1 MKEATVDLGVYDG
14 VLKKGEYIKARRRE
28 GKQKQLDAHP
38 RIPYPKYT
46 FKDNIDDYG
55 GKLYEELFRPL
66 LCAVIGFGIP
76 TYLITLLFNHFDKE
90 GWNVYVWCV
99 YGAICLYVLYRGIM
113 DFLRYKASCA
123 NERNED
129 YYDRIHLSKYLY
141 KKGITKQAEKIL
153 KAAYNEARANKGK
166 YEVDR
171 LYEMIERA
179 YQDALE
185 YVICYFNEEERWSY
199 LEANENYYRIGE
211 WCDFSSYSFLY
222 YQFYKYAF
230 NDRNKAPFDIADH
243 MVDLFDYFKYNY
255 TPRT

>member
-1 MKEATVDLGVYDG
+1 MKEATFDLGVYDG

-28 GKQKQLDAHP
+28 GRQKQLDAHP

-66 LCAVIGFGIP
+66 LLAVFGFGIP
-76 TYLITLLFNHFDKE
+76 TYLITWLFNHFDIE
-90 GWNVYVWCV
+90 GWNVYVWCI

-141 KKGITKQAEKIL
+141 KKGITKQAEKIM
-153 KAAYNEARANKGK
+153 KDAYNEARANKGK
-166 YEVDR
+166 YEAAR
-171 LYEMIERA
+171 LYELIERA

-185 YVICYFNEEERWSY
+185 YVMCYFDDEERWSY
-199 LEANENYYRIGE
+199 LEANENYRRGKE
-211 WCDFSSYSFLY
+211 WFDLRTYAFLY
-222 YQFYKYAF
+222 YQFYLFGF
-230 NDRNKAPFDIADH
+230 NKKDYMAAHITE
-243 MVDLFDYFKYNY
+243 LFDYFEINY
-255 TPRT
+255 TPFI